1 MRAVS
6 VISCCCCCCCCC
18 FFAGTSDGRVKASH
32 VESLVEQQFVA
43 DTPEAM
49 CGAASEQQPLH
60 VPDKEKKGSE
70 TSRDALALRN
80 VSSQIARWLNISGAA
95 PDLGT

>member
-1 MRAVS
+1 MCNQS
-6 VISCCCCCCCCC
+6 FFF
-18 FFAGTSDGRVKASH
+18 FFAGASDGRVKPSH

-49 CGAASEQQPLH
+49 YGDASGQQPLH
-60 VPDKEKKGSE
+60 VPDEEKKASE
-70 TSRDALALRN
+70 TGRDASSLRN
-80 VSSQIARWLNISGAA
+80 VSSQIARWSNISGAA